1 MKKYIGTCQVEQGF
15 LEQCYGTH
23 GEADLRLVDLSSK
36 MSYGEF
42 WKVLNKE
49 GLVWKMV
56 SKASDTLN
64 GLCRNTMKMEEG
76 KKRTSI

>member
-49 GLVWKMV
+49 GLV
-56 SKASDTLN
+56 
-64 GLCRNTMKMEEG
+64 
-76 KKRTSI
+76 